1 MNSRRITLPI
11 LATLLTTF
19 GLSPTASSV
28 TINGQIP
35 VSLTITAACSVDNG
49 GGAGTTWGTIDFGSH
64 SNLMTNIDSQVTN
77 SGASGITISCPVGL
91 SAALKIGAGGNAL
104 DSLRRLTPGTGTY
117 NVPYRLYSDSTR
129 STEIPISSATG
140 IAITATGNPLLIPIY
155 ARIVPTD
162 QTVMSPAA
170 GSYTDTITATI
181 EW

>member
-11 LATLLTTF
+11 LATLFTTF
-19 GLSPTASSV
+19 GLSPIASSV
-28 TINGQIP
+28 TITGEIP
-35 VSLTITAACSVDNG
+35 VSLTITAACAVNSG

-77 SGASGITISCPVGL
+77 SGSSGITISCPVGL
-91 SAALKIGAGGNAL
+91 SAALKIGQGGNPL
-104 DSLRRLTPGTGTY
+104 NSLRRLTPGTGTY

-129 STEIPISSATG
+129 STEIPLIDATG
-140 IAITATGNPLLIPIY
+140 IAIPATGNPLLIPIY
-155 ARIVPTD
+155 ARIAPAD